1 MNKEWFLEKSN
12 GRDLQEL
19 HMGIRRGQR
28 STNPRKLGEK
38 EGENSHVPSWRRG
51 CRSTGKPSGCSDG
64 EAERRRGGGG
74 GMTDGDEGAEV
85 SVPGCEGGGAAGRG
99 AGGRRQRM
107 DQGRG

>member
-1 MNKEWFLEKSN
+1 LGGLPRPRVTGKKMNKEWFLEKSN

-51 CRSTGKPSGCSDG
+51 CRSTERPSGCSSG
-64 EAERRRGGGG
+64 EAERQRGGGG
-74 GMTDGDEGAEV
+74 GVTDGEEGA
-85 SVPGCEGGGAAGRG
+85 
-99 AGGRRQRM
+99 
-107 DQGRG
+107 

>member
-1 MNKEWFLEKSN
+1 LEKSN

-51 CRSTGKPSGCSDG
+51 YRSTGKPSGYSDG
-64 EAERRRGGGG
+64 EAERRRRGEG

-85 SVPGCEGGGAAGRG
+85 SVPGCEGGGAASRG
-99 AGGRRQRM
+99 AGGRRQRT